1 MKLTKG
7 NLAPSSVVND
17 PGKAPLFIMTNQ
29 SVTDKLNNIELKVR
43 QLALRLER
51 LQNENSSLLLEN
63 KKLKS
68 ELLQNSTKLGQME
81 EKVVRSKVALD
92 LKKNSDPEHS
102 KKLRK
107 EIEQYIAEVDKCIEW
122 LQNS

>member
-1 MKLTKG
+1 
-7 NLAPSSVVND
+7 
-17 PGKAPLFIMTNQ
+17 MTNQ
-29 SVTDKLNNIELKVR
+29 LVTDKLNNIELKVR

-51 LQNENSSLLLEN
+51 LQNENSTLLLEN

-68 ELLQNSTKLGQME
+68 ELLQNTTKLGQME

-92 LKKNSDPEHS
+92 LKKSSDPEHS

>member
-1 MKLTKG
+1 MAL
-7 NLAPSSVVND
+7 
-17 PGKAPLFIMTNQ
+17 Q
-29 SVTDKLNNIELKVR
+29 SLTDKLNNIELKVR

-51 LQNENSSLLLEN
+51 LQNENNTLLLEN

-68 ELLQNSTKLGQME
+68 ELLQNTDKLGQME

-92 LKKNSDPEHS
+92 SKRDNGPDNS

-107 EIEQYIAEVDKCIEW
+107 EIDQYINEIDKCIEW
-122 LQNS
+122 LQNN

>member
-1 MKLTKG
+1 MAL
-7 NLAPSSVVND
+7 
-17 PGKAPLFIMTNQ
+17 Q
-29 SVTDKLNNIELKVR
+29 SLTDKLNNIELKVR

-51 LQNENSSLLLEN
+51 LQNENNTLLLEN

-68 ELLQNSTKLGQME
+68 ELLQNTDKLGQME

-92 LKKNSDPEHS
+92 SKRDSGPDYS

-107 EIEQYIAEVDKCIEW
+107 EIDQYINEIDKCIEW
-122 LQNS
+122 LQNN